1 MGALAFEVLAR
12 DGKARL
18 GRLTTAHGSVD
29 TPAFMPVATQGS
41 VKSLSPGDLRAAA
54 EVALER
60 PEFGIATG
68 QACVFYRGSRVLGGG
83 WIATTGSEF
92 INV

>member
-1 MGALAFEVLAR
+1 MR
-12 DGKARL
+12 S
-18 GRLTTAHGSVD
+18 TAPSV
-29 TPAFMPVATQGS
+29 AASLRCTQVG
-41 VKSLSPGDLRAAA
+41 AA